1 MAGTTS
7 KVNKVP
13 TEILLITNLKEII
26 TENEQSIKKPG
37 GQVREKDDKISQLN
51 IGNQQLTGE
60 LGTIKE
66 DLERVRGEKLEM
78 AKEMKGLQKEIS
90 DLEEILKRKQSPS
103 QK

>member
-103 QK
+103 PK

>member
-51 IGNQQLTGE
+51 LGNQQLTGE